1 MDEGHGDPERY
12 CAACGY
18 CLCPGCQAAQQQ
30 VVYAAFDEQRCP
42 GATFTAHPR
51 AWWPGA
57 AVCCLTCGSRVV

>member
-1 MDEGHGDPERY
+1 MTATCRHGY
-12 CAACGY
+12 
-18 CLCPGCQAAQQQ
+18 QAGDARIYEFVGRDVTAIEQH
-30 VVYAAFDEQRCP
+30 EQRCP